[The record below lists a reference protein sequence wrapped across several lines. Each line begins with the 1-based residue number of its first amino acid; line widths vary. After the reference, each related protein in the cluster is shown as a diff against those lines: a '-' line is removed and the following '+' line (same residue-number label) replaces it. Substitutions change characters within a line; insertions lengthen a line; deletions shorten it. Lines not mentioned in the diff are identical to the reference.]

1 MLLFTPCFVLFAFSF
16 IEIISIKFFKDV
28 RHNGMI
34 KISEPQPSSR
44 SFLQDKQSLVDWL
57 IEVEKTLRSDEFQI
71 TFLSILEEKFKIF
84 KVI

>member
-1 MLLFTPCFVLFAFSF
+1 
-16 IEIISIKFFKDV
+16 
-28 RHNGMI
+28 MI

-44 SFLQDKQSLVDWL
+44 SFLQDKQSIVDWL